1 MLMNPFRQE
10 TTRIN
15 DIVEIGSKYNHR
27 WQDAKNRMSLIG
39 TKLFLLLQVTKERDL
54 VGAQLLRR
62 NDEISLLY
70 EKIKIMETTLY
81 KGELQYNE
89 RLRDVRILKLEI
101 RNLRCKNNILQKE
114 TQVIEDLRFGKRI
127 M

>member
-1 MLMNPFRQE
+1 
-10 TTRIN
+10 
-15 DIVEIGSKYNHR
+15 
-27 WQDAKNRMSLIG
+27 
-39 TKLFLLLQVTKERDL
+39 
-54 VGAQLLRR
+54 
-62 NDEISLLY
+62 
-70 EKIKIMETTLY
+70 METTLY

>member
-1 MLMNPFRQE
+1 
-10 TTRIN
+10 
-15 DIVEIGSKYNHR
+15 
-27 WQDAKNRMSLIG
+27 MSLIG